1 MATETIEIDTQIDGW
16 MGGWEPRPL
25 HWLRFRECRY
35 AADILSAD
43 ASFSISSA
51 DRPRPPSR
59 ALHSSVACELRLRPR
74 DLRGRTRAAR
84 HMMGRGRGTGL
95 NRQLRRVEMRFV
107 D

>member
-51 DRPRPPSR
+51 AAR
-59 ALHSSVACELRLRPR
+59 ALHARLRPSEDACDEAYDGDQPESLTASSGNEIWR
-74 DLRGRTRAAR
+74 LRHVHAR
-84 HMMGRGRGTGL
+84 EGIDFAH
-95 NRQLRRVEMRFV
+95 
-107 D
+107 